1 MFFVHGASLHD
12 HIPQVTIRNTT
23 LTTRNVMQA
32 KGYVILLAS
41 KGFAGPKGK
50 WTDEELAERV
60 SLEITN
66 LDSFT

>member
-1 MFFVHGASLHD
+1 
-12 HIPQVTIRNTT
+12 
-23 LTTRNVMQA
+23 MQA

-41 KGFAGPKGK
+41 KGFAGPKGR